1 MNETATAGADLQS
14 LQEIPLPQPVSWF
27 PQTIGW
33 LYLGIVLLIAILL
46 LAWHLR
52 RRWQA
57 NRYRR
62 DALAELDA
70 IEARL
75 RLDNANAL
83 LELPALLKRTALGST
98 ARARVAALSG
108 EDWLRFL
115 EQTAPRAGIDS
126 TAGRKLWQL
135 AYTPV
140 SPDLSPADRAA
151 LCTQAR
157 RWISHHVAV

>member
-1 MNETATAGADLQS
+1 MNRAVAADADLQS
-14 LQEIPLPQPVSWF
+14 LQEIPLPQPVSWL

-33 LYLGIVLLIAILL
+33 LYVGVILLIAISL
-46 LAWHLR
+46 LAWHLW

-75 RLDNANAL
+75 RLDDTDAL
-83 LELPALLKRTALGST
+83 LELPALLKRTALGCT
-98 ARARVAALSG
+98 ARERVAALSG
-108 EDWLRFL
+108 EDWLHFL
-115 EQTAPRAGIDS
+115 EQSAPRAGIDS

-135 AYTPV
+135 AYAPAP
-140 SPDLSPADRAA
+140 PDLSAADRAA